1 MNTQQHFTWRYS
13 CLGGGGWGRG
23 VESFADGFRVNGVGV
38 STLACMTAG
47 DCDRSDIE
55 LCLRE
60 RVPWMPG
67 RRALESLRV
76 SGPLGPSPACG
87 PRDPPPPPP
96 GCCPR
101 GPPPPPPPGL
111 IISCRTELWSRAS
124 VTSLRDL
131 DSYTANGMEHIHIK
145 FTLTFEFN
153 FNQHLYIYGDN
164 KKCTSLE
171 PNFLLTSSLCMREYA
186 THATRRPPG
195 PAAFIR

>member
-1 MNTQQHFTWRYS
+1 MGHASLTRGMNTRRKFTSRYS
-13 CLGGGGWGRG
+13 CTRGRG
-23 VESFADGFRVNGVGV
+23 MVGVDGVIRGRIWVDGVGV

-47 DCDRSDIE
+47 DCDRSDME

-60 RVPWMPG
+60 RVPWIPG
-67 RRALESLRV
+67 RRALESARV
-76 SGPLGPSPACG
+76 SGPLGASPGCG

-131 DSYTANGMEHIHIK
+131 DSCVADGTEHNQIK
-145 FTLTFEFN
+145 ATLTFKFN
-153 FNQHLYIYGDN
+153 FNQYTVYLW
-164 KKCTSLE
+164 E
-171 PNFLLTSSLCMREYA
+171 
-186 THATRRPPG
+186 
-195 PAAFIR
+195 

>member
-1 MNTQQHFTWRYS
+1 MLLL
-13 CLGGGGWGRG
+13 LGVWIHGKTIHGDIPTRGVNCRGGWSYSRKDSGWT
-23 VESFADGFRVNGVGV
+23 VGV

-67 RRALESLRV
+67 RRALESARV
-76 SGPLGPSPACG
+76 SGPLGPSPDCG

-96 GCCPR
+96 
-101 GPPPPPPPGL
+101 PGL
-111 IISCRTELWSRAS
+111 IINCRTELWSRAS

-131 DSYTANGMEHIHIK
+131 DSYTADGTEHNHIK
-145 FTLTFEFN
+145 VTLTFEFN
-153 FNQHLYIYGDN
+153 LNQHLYVYGNN

-171 PNFLLTSSLCMREYA
+171 SNFFRSTNK
-186 THATRRPPG
+186 
-195 PAAFIR
+195 FINMYEGIWDPCH